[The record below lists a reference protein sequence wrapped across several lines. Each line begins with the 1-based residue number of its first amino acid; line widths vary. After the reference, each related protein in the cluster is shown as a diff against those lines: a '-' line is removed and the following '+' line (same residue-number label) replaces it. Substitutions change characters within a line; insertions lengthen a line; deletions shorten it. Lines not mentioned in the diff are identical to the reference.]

1 MFDAVAAVLVDVTG
15 VVVTVVVVVAP
26 LYGPRDVV
34 DEWWYVVAGSA
45 GVSAVVD
52 EYADGRVV
60 APGKE

>member
-34 DEWWYVVAGSA
+34 DE
-45 GVSAVVD
+45 
-52 EYADGRVV
+52 
-60 APGKE
+60 